1 MTDAPRAMNRL
12 ALALALAF
20 TGSVS
25 TEPLAAQSIQGVR
38 IPAQGFA
45 ALKGASAM
53 KPGGAVTVINNAA
66 GQEGPAPPAP
76 ELEPVVKELPPELLA
91 RLAGLEGQGLDAAA
105 ARSEAGA
112 LFSAAAAYP
121 GGVDLLKDELRKLS
135 RGKSDAVTT
144 RRILGWVA
152 WRHGDLKDAAREF
165 KRLAKDEGD
174 LDSRLAHAQLLD
186 ARGEAEDA
194 LEAYGALLPDIED
207 PEQRTRLRLRMALM
221 SMETGGEDQKDAL
234 ASFASEP
241 GVTPALRNR
250 CATVLALLGRPG
262 EAAALYVVPS
272 VAPDG
277 APTDEVKRR
286 RKAAANGELRVA
298 EWSIGAQDWTRA
310 QDAAWRGVHLS
321 TVARERRYGLTL
333 LAEAHR
339 GDGSLPAL
347 LERFDAERAGLPAE
361 ARRMWIELLRE
372 TGETDEAI
380 AMTQGDSAATF
391 SREDR
396 VRLLEMYR
404 EADRV
409 EEMLA
414 VYGEW
419 IAGEPGELLWRQGLC
434 RYHLENG
441 DRAAAI
447 EVWES
452 WFSENGPGAAEPSS
466 VLEAAEML
474 RSLGLDDL
482 AIRAAERVVD
492 GAELRET
499 ALLFLF
505 ELSLERGRIDAARM
519 SLDRLDE
526 LAPAGSAAR
535 MPLSDG
541 YERIGELEGAVR
553 TLEGV
558 RAARGEGRAGEDLEM
573 RLAWLYSE
581 VGREEQALELWRE
594 LWLRVKSLSRRR
606 FVEDRMMTV
615 AARLGVLAD
624 IAIDIERKLVRGE
637 ATDRDSGLLVRL
649 YTKVGDAVS
658 AAEIIDE
665 FLKLKGGSELE
676 ALSEKA
682 RVYLACNDFFNYE
695 EAVGRLIDIDPDGR
709 PDYYRQLAMSQ
720 LERGRPDEARTTL
733 MRLQELPGGDDT
745 SAEFEA
751 GVLSLSG
758 MREEA
763 IDAYRRGLVAHP
775 ERIDS
780 YLLMAGLM
788 KQVKQADR
796 AVGMFQF
803 LAETA
808 PKDDVFTI
816 AIDGLLNM
824 LVEAPPRPEMVQWA
838 RRITLERLAGRE
850 DAAYLYQLL
859 ADLAEETGDDE
870 AQVTALQSLLASA
883 GPRRASVLREL
894 MELSKPARASFN
906 VKGRKGDEAQLL
918 AFGRRLVGLGEMVPP
933 EVFLDLGDAFLE
945 AGDERSAARTFDL
958 TREFPDGEMYQKNA
972 AERFEKAG
980 YIERSLERY
989 QAVLAASPSDIALL
1003 TKVGE
1008 LREALGDDAA
1018 ALELYRRAHGILL
1031 GRRLLLENKREE
1043 EEDKLQRFM
1052 PRNVDELDQ
1061 YGERVLQGMLATM
1074 TEAELDG
1081 FLGEQVGAVELEL
1094 PRAFAAADADRG
1106 GEGVAAAARR
1116 MAQHPRL
1123 ASRAEIVRRVSF
1135 ATGRVDAAQAL
1146 DRVLLE
1152 AFPGDERLLEDA
1164 MVSRVRWG
1172 LIPQATEL
1180 LARLS
1185 EDGGGADRWRARL
1198 GGGGAE
1204 ADGAAG
1210 AVPFDE
1216 AVAAALPA
1224 VAAGDL
1230 DRVRAIVQRANV
1242 GRLEDDELQGMA
1254 VLFAAARSADDEEL
1268 ALRVARDWL
1277 RLSLASSPNPYQV
1290 EELIDALVPGLG
1302 EETGLALARYVVGLI
1317 VADPEKNSRLVRVLP
1332 KLADRF
1338 GEAAVS
1344 PEQVQALVDGFGEA
1358 YAFGLVPVLLLLPEE
1373 DRSSSLRSIWSKLEA
1388 QGRAR
1393 FLLGM
1398 IAEAPGELPE
1408 EMADFIRDSLPGALE
1423 DGADLLEFYVS
1434 RLLDVPHSHQLV
1446 IDVCQDIRPSLGSK
1460 LDVLDAAIVVHR
1472 CALEGPEAL
1481 ADEGAAVFATLAADT
1496 EDDYQRRQASEQLA
1510 AAFEGPARGAFMAAL
1525 VEQAPASPTATPLD
1539 FARAQ
1544 LYSSWERPADAL
1556 ALLEGFEVDEET
1568 EGRRLDL
1575 IRSAQ
1580 SKLGRELA
1588 AAQTLVRRVAVA
1600 EDDDEKRRLLKQAVR
1615 LWERLEAPEIAL
1627 EAQRMLDTL
1636 GDEVEP
1642 GEAGFILPPGT
1653 LSLTVGGVT
1662 YDAEDKPEKKGLP
1675 KTFREVREALSAGD
1689 TEDAARIFRRV
1700 WREFPVGQ
1708 PAARMSSFFF
1718 FRRSPL
1724 GNLRWP
1730 GAPAPA
1736 GDDPGAE
1743 ARRQGG
1749 LLAFRAPDAP
1759 ERPPAPDAYE
1769 KLAAYP
1775 KIVAEQERY
1784 LRGVQPAELDRI
1796 QKLTRGMLQA
1806 EVRERGAE
1814 VVLAELL
1821 GEVKRTGGRLA
1832 QIQLLTLLDLNP
1844 ELITGEAAA
1853 ALEGLVSTMPPM
1865 DAAQV
1870 MRLARTLLRSG
1881 DRGMALR
1888 LYEWCALIGIASDS
1902 PFNDDGAYVISS
1914 VPLPEL
1920 IDDVKKNLVGEER
1933 VAPIAALL
1941 QSVSGGRPWEM
1952 ERTQTLAVKTW
1963 AELVEPEEALQRLGP
1978 IAVDALDLAKG
1989 LQRSVAVQ
1997 LAPLYLATGDE
2008 ERALRALEVGTARFS
2023 ASEVGNPDMF
2033 WMAEPGAPERIPRDV
2048 LEAVLPEAGEGLEDP
2063 GRWFARL
2070 AESHLA
2076 WLEDGR
2082 LLDSSAV
2089 EALALCA
2096 VRMGEVGLGAE
2107 GMALALELADL
2118 ENIHARSRLWVVD
2131 ALRELGGDEAASRI
2145 EVGMLTDG
2153 ELVTSRLASVV
2164 EGVLEREGPEAALA
2178 IAATTAAFSH
2188 PEALMTVLIRAA
2200 SQTGDEDAV
2209 ARWTEVAE
2217 KAARA
2222 AADLKAKKEENASK
2236 NR

>member
-12 ALALALAF
+12 ALALALVL
-20 TGSVS
+20 TGSVPMES
-25 TEPLAAQSIQGVR
+25 LAAQSIQGIR
-38 IPAQGFA
+38 LAPAQGLSV
-45 ALKGASAM
+45 LKRASAV
-53 KPGGAVTVINNAA
+53 KQGGAVVVINNAA

-91 RLAGLEGQGLDAAA
+91 RLAGLEGQGLDSAE
-105 ARSEAGA
+105 ARTEAGA

-121 GGVDLLKDELRKLS
+121 EGVDLLKDELRNLS

-152 WRHGDLKDAAREF
+152 WRHGDLKDATREF

-174 LDSRLAHAQLLD
+174 LDSRLAYAQLLD
-186 ARGEAEDA
+186 ARGETVDA
-194 LEAYGALLPDIED
+194 LEAYGALLPDVAD
-207 PEQRTRLRLRMALM
+207 SEQRTRLRLRMALM

-234 ASFASEP
+234 AGFAREP
-241 GVTPALRNR
+241 GVTPELRNR

-262 EAAALYVVPS
+262 EAAALYVVPT
-272 VAPDG
+272 VAPEG

-298 EWSIGAQDWTRA
+298 EWSIGARDWARA

-347 LERFDAERAGLPAE
+347 LERFDSERDGLPPE

-409 EEMLA
+409 EEMLG
-414 VYGEW
+414 VYREW
-419 IAGEPGELLWRQGLC
+419 IAGEPDELLWRQGLC
-434 RYHLENG
+434 RHYLENG

-447 EVWES
+447 DVWES
-452 WFSENGPGAAEPSS
+452 WFPAEDTGSIEPGA
-466 VLEAAEML
+466 LLQAAEML
-474 RSLGLDDL
+474 RSLGLDEL
-482 AIRAAERVVD
+482 AVRAAERVVD
-492 GAELRET
+492 SAELRET

-505 ELSLERGRIDAARM
+505 ELRLERGQIDAARE
-519 SLDRLDE
+519 SLDRLDGM
-526 LAPAGSAAR
+526 APAGSAAR

-541 YERIGELEGAVR
+541 YERIGELESAVR

-594 LWLRVKSLSRRR
+594 LWRRVKSLARRR

-624 IAIDIERKLVRGE
+624 IAIDIERKLVGGE

-695 EAVGRLIDIDPDGR
+695 EAVGRLIEIDPDGR

-733 MRLQELPGGDDT
+733 MRLQELPGGDDS

-824 LVEAPPRPEMVQWA
+824 LVDAPPRPEMVQWA

-859 ADLAEETGDDE
+859 ADLAEETGDDKG
-870 AQVTALQSLLASA
+870 QVTALQSLLASA

-906 VKGRKGDEAQLL
+906 VKGREGDEEQLL
-918 AFGRRLVGLGEMVPP
+918 AFGRRLVGLGELVPP

-980 YIERSLERY
+980 YTERSLERY
-989 QAVLAASPSDIALL
+989 QAVLAASPSDIGLL

-1018 ALELYRRAHGILL
+1018 ALELYRRAHGILI

-1043 EEDKLQRFM
+1043 EEDKLRRFM

-1061 YGERVLQGMLATM
+1061 FGERVLRGMLATM

-1081 FLGEQVGAVELEL
+1081 FLADQVGAVELEL
-1094 PRAFAAADADRG
+1094 PRAFASADADRG
-1106 GEGVAAAARR
+1106 GEGVEPSARR
-1116 MAQHPRL
+1116 IAQHPRL
-1123 ASRAEIVRRVSF
+1123 GSRAEIVRRVSF
-1135 ATGRVDAAQAL
+1135 GTGRVDAAQVL
-1146 DRVLLE
+1146 DERLLA
-1152 AFPGDERLLEDA
+1152 AFPGDDRLLEDA
-1164 MVSRVRWG
+1164 MVTRVRWG
-1172 LIPQATEL
+1172 LVPQATVL
-1180 LARLS
+1180 LASLP
-1185 EDGGGADRWRARL
+1185 EDRDDANRWRSRL
-1198 GGGGAE
+1198 GGGSAE
-1204 ADGAAG
+1204 LGDSGG
-1210 AVPFDE
+1210 QIPFDE
-1216 AVAAALPA
+1216 AVAAALTA

-1230 DRVRAIVQRANV
+1230 ERVRAVVQRANV
-1242 GRLEDDELQGMA
+1242 GRLEEDELQGMA

-1268 ALRVARDWL
+1268 SLRVARDWL
-1277 RLSLASSPNPYQV
+1277 RLSLASSPNPYQI
-1290 EELIDALVPGLG
+1290 EELIDALVPALG
-1302 EETGLALARYVVGLI
+1302 EETGLALARYLVGLI
-1317 VADPEKNSRLVRVLP
+1317 VGDPEKNSRLVRVLP

-1344 PEQVQALVDGFGEA
+1344 AEQVQALVDGFSEA

-1408 EMADFIRDSLPGALE
+1408 EMANFIRDSLPGALE

-1434 RLLDVPHSHQLV
+1434 RLVDVPHSHQLV
-1446 IDVCQDIRPSLGSK
+1446 LDVCREIRSTLGSQ
-1460 LDVLDAAIVVHR
+1460 VEILDAAIVIHR

-1481 ADEGAAVFATLAADT
+1481 VGDGAQAFVALAADS

-1510 AAFEGPARGAFMAAL
+1510 AAFDGPARDAFMAAL
-1525 VEQAPASPTATPLD
+1525 AEEAPESSTATALD
-1539 FARAQ
+1539 FARAL
-1544 LYSSWERPADAL
+1544 LYFQWDRPGDAL
-1556 ALLEGFEVDEET
+1556 ALLEGFEPDEET
-1568 EGRRLDL
+1568 EWRRLDL
-1575 IRSAQ
+1575 IRDAQ
-1580 SKLGRELA
+1580 LQLGQELA
-1588 AAQTLVRRVAVA
+1588 AAQTLIRRVPVA
-1600 EDDDEKRRLLKQAVR
+1600 KDDDDKKRVLRQAVR
-1615 LWERLEAPEIAL
+1615 AWERLEAPEIAL
-1627 EAQRMLDTL
+1627 EAQRMLDDL
-1636 GDEVEP
+1636 GDGSEP
-1642 GEAGFILPPGT
+1642 GSSGFVLPPGT
-1653 LSLTVGGVT
+1653 MSLTIGAVT
-1662 YDAEDKPEKKGLP
+1662 YNADDKPEKEGLP
-1675 KTFREVREALSAGD
+1675 RTFREVREALGAGQA
-1689 TEDAARIFRRV
+1689 EDAARIFRRL

-1708 PAARMSSFFF
+1708 PAARMSSFLFY
-1718 FRRSPL
+1718 RRSPL

-1730 GAPAPA
+1730 GETAPS

-1749 LLAFRAPDAP
+1749 LVAFRAPEAP

-1775 KIVAEQERY
+1775 EIVAEQERY

-1806 EVRERGAE
+1806 EVAERGAE
-1814 VVLAELL
+1814 VVLERLLAE
-1821 GEVKRTGGRLA
+1821 VRRSGGRLA
-1832 QIQLLTLLDLNP
+1832 QIQLLTLLDLHP
-1844 ELITGEAAA
+1844 ALISGEAAV

-1888 LYEWCALIGIASDS
+1888 LYEWCALIGIASES
-1902 PFNDDGAYVISS
+1902 PFGDDGAYVISS

-1920 IDDVKKNLVGEER
+1920 IEDVKENLVGDER
-1933 VAPIAALL
+1933 IAPIAALL
-1941 QSVSGGRPWEM
+1941 RSMSGGRPWEV
-1952 ERTQTLAVKTW
+1952 ERTQALAVKTW
-1963 AELVEPEEALQRLGP
+1963 AELVGPAEALQRLGK
-1978 IAVDALDLAKG
+1978 IAVDSLDLSKG

-1997 LAPLYLATGDE
+1997 LAPLYLASGDE
-2008 ERALRALEVGTARFS
+2008 DRALRALEVGTARFKP
-2023 ASEVGNPDMF
+2023 AEVSNPDRF
-2033 WMAEPGAPERIPRDV
+2033 WMAQPEEPMTLPGDV
-2048 LEAVLPEAGEGLEDP
+2048 LEAVLPEGGAGLEEP
-2063 GRWFARL
+2063 GRWFKRF

-2076 WLEDGR
+2076 WLGDGR
-2082 LLDSSAV
+2082 LREDTTV
-2089 EALALCA
+2089 QALALCA
-2096 VRMGEVGLGAE
+2096 VRMGEVGLADE
-2107 GMALALELADL
+2107 AMDLALGLADL
-2118 ENIHARSRLWVVD
+2118 EGIPARARLWVVD
-2131 ALRELGGDEAASRI
+2131 ALRELGGAEAAERI
-2145 EVGMLTDG
+2145 EVQMLTDG
-2153 ELVTSRLASVV
+2153 ELLTSRVAGVV

-2178 IAATTAAFSH
+2178 VGAPTAAFSR
-2188 PEALMTVLIRAA
+2188 PEALTAALIRAA
-2200 SQTGDEDAV
+2200 TEAGDEDAV
-2209 ARWTEVAE
+2209 ARWTKAAE
-2217 KAARA
+2217 TAARA
-2222 AADLKAKKEENASK
+2222 AEKLEERKAEAAKK
-2236 NR
+2236 

>member
-1 MTDAPRAMNRL
+1 
-12 ALALALAF
+12 
-20 TGSVS
+20 
-25 TEPLAAQSIQGVR
+25 
-38 IPAQGFA
+38 
-45 ALKGASAM
+45 
-53 KPGGAVTVINNAA
+53 
-66 GQEGPAPPAP
+66 
-76 ELEPVVKELPPELLA
+76 
-91 RLAGLEGQGLDAAA
+91 
-105 ARSEAGA
+105 
-112 LFSAAAAYP
+112 
-121 GGVDLLKDELRKLS
+121 
-135 RGKSDAVTT
+135 
-144 RRILGWVA
+144 
-152 WRHGDLKDAAREF
+152 
-165 KRLAKDEGD
+165 
-174 LDSRLAHAQLLD
+174 
-186 ARGEAEDA
+186 
-194 LEAYGALLPDIED
+194 
-207 PEQRTRLRLRMALM
+207 
-221 SMETGGEDQKDAL
+221 
-234 ASFASEP
+234 
-241 GVTPALRNR
+241 
-250 CATVLALLGRPG
+250 
-262 EAAALYVVPS
+262 
-272 VAPDG
+272 
-277 APTDEVKRR
+277 
-286 RKAAANGELRVA
+286 
-298 EWSIGAQDWTRA
+298 
-310 QDAAWRGVHLS
+310 
-321 TVARERRYGLTL
+321 
-333 LAEAHR
+333 
-339 GDGSLPAL
+339 
-347 LERFDAERAGLPAE
+347 
-361 ARRMWIELLRE
+361 MWIELLRE

-380 AMTQGDSAATF
+380 AMTQGDAAASF

-452 WFSENGPGAAEPSS
+452 WFSQISPGAAESSS

-482 AIRAAERVVD
+482 AIRAAELVVD

-695 EAVGRLIDIDPDGR
+695 EAVGRLIELDPDGR

-859 ADLAEETGDDE
+859 ADLAEETGDD
-870 AQVTALQSLLASA
+870 AGQVTALQSLLASA

-906 VKGRKGDEAQLL
+906 VKGRKGDEGQLL

-1081 FLGEQVGAVELEL
+1081 FLGEQVSAVELEL

-1106 GEGVAAAARR
+1106 GDGVAAAARR

-1123 ASRAEIVRRVSF
+1123 ESRAEIVRRVSF

-1146 DRVLLE
+1146 DRVLLG
-1152 AFPGDERLLEDA
+1152 AFPADERLLEDA

-1198 GGGGAE
+1198 GGGGTE
-1204 ADGAAG
+1204 ADGVAG

-1302 EETGLALARYVVGLI
+1302 EETGLALARYVVGQI

-1344 PEQVQALVDGFGEA
+1344 AEQVQALVDGFGEA

-1408 EMADFIRDSLPGALE
+1408 EMGDFIRDSLPGALE

-1434 RLLDVPHSHQLV
+1434 RLVDVPHSHQLV
-1446 IDVCQDIRPSLGSK
+1446 LDVCREIRSTLGSQ
-1460 LDVLDAAIVVHR
+1460 VEILDAAIVIHR
-1472 CALEGPEAL
+1472 CALEGPERL
-1481 ADEGAAVFATLAADT
+1481 VDEGAAAFVALARDA
-1496 EDDYQRRQASEQLA
+1496 EDDYQRRQATEQLA
-1510 AAFEGPARGAFMAAL
+1510 AVFDGPARDAFMAAL
-1525 VEQAPASPTATPLD
+1525 AEEAPQSPTATPLD
-1539 FARAQ
+1539 FSRAL
-1544 LYSSWERPADAL
+1544 LYFNWDLPAEAL
-1556 ALLEGFEVDEET
+1556 ALLEGFEPEEDT
-1568 EGRRLDL
+1568 EWRRLDL
-1575 IRSAQ
+1575 IRDAQ
-1580 SKLGRELA
+1580 LQLGQELA
-1588 AAQTLVRRVAVA
+1588 AAQTLVRRVPVA
-1600 EDDDEKRRLLKQAVR
+1600 KDDDDKKRVLRQAVR
-1615 LWERLEAPEIAL
+1615 AWERLEAPEIAL

-1636 GDEVEP
+1636 GDEAEP
-1642 GEAGFILPPGT
+1642 GQAGFILPPGT
-1653 LSLTVGGVT
+1653 LSLTIGGVT
-1662 YDAEDKPEKKGLP
+1662 YDAEAKPEKKGLP

-1718 FRRSPL
+1718 RRSPL

-1736 GDDPGAE
+1736 GDDPGAK

-1775 KIVAEQERY
+1775 EIVAEQQRY
-1784 LRGVQPAELDRI
+1784 LRSIQPAELDRI
-1796 QKLTRGMLQA
+1796 QQLTRGMLQA
-1806 EVRERGAE
+1806 EVRVDGAE
-1814 VVLAELL
+1814 AMLERLLAE
-1821 GEVKRTGGRLA
+1821 VSRSGGRLA

-1844 ELITGEAAA
+1844 ELITGEASA

-1881 DRGMALR
+1881 DREMALR
-1888 LYEWCALIGIASDS
+1888 MYEWCALIGIASDS

-1920 IDDVKKNLVGEER
+1920 IDDVKENLVGEER

-1963 AELVEPEEALQRLGP
+1963 QELVGPAEALQRLGP
-1978 IAVDALDLAKG
+1978 IAVDALDLSKG
-1989 LQRSVAVQ
+1989 LQRAVAVE
-1997 LAPLYLATGDE
+1997 LAPLFLACGDE
-2008 ERALRALEVGTARFS
+2008 DRALRALEIGTARFS
-2023 ASEVGNPDMF
+2023 AAEVGNPDMF
-2033 WMAEPGAPERIPRDV
+2033 WMAEPGEPGMIPQDV
-2048 LEAVLPEAGEGLEDP
+2048 LEAVLPEAGGGLEDP
-2063 GRWFARL
+2063 GRWFVRF

-2076 WLEDGR
+2076 WLEAGR
-2082 LLDSSAV
+2082 LLDSFTV

-2096 VRMGEVGLGAE
+2096 VRMGEVGLGEEA
-2107 GMALALELADL
+2107 MALALRLANL
-2118 ENIHARSRLWVVD
+2118 ENIHARARLWVVD
-2131 ALRELGGDEAASRI
+2131 ALREVGGAEAADRI
-2145 EVGMLTDG
+2145 EVQMLTDG
-2153 ELVTSRLASVV
+2153 ELLTARVAGVV
-2164 EGVLEREGPEAALA
+2164 EGVLEREGPEAALVL
-2178 IAATTAAFSH
+2178 AAPTAAFSR
-2188 PEALMTVLIRAA
+2188 PEALTEVLLRAA
-2200 SQTGDEDAV
+2200 NLAGDEDAV
-2209 ARWTEVAE
+2209 NRWTEAAE

-2222 AADLKAKKEENASK
+2222 AVTLKTLKAEAAKRK
-2236 NR
+2236 